1 MCNSCIIIDRHC
13 LDLKASDNNNI
24 VFLNSSY
31 LLDYLSLSF
40 SQTVRVLHHHE
51 LDSTDDGRAMLLP
64 AGLAS
69 GTAIVSPNGACTS
82 GLTALVAQAAH
93 GQGPPSR
100 LASTERSFSAG
111 PSFMP
116 SECIRWSSVSS
127 GRPAPSICWS
137 RKFWLT
143 KEYFF
148 KYIFSV
154 AYIPPS
160 FLF

>member
-1 MCNSCIIIDRHC
+1 MCQLCVCVCVNSSVCTNVLRLVSSMPFKCIC
-13 LDLKASDNNNI
+13 LYNI

-148 KYIFSV
+148 
-154 AYIPPS
+154 
-160 FLF
+160 